1 MHVDDHYFTFVLEEA
16 HNVFEHEYDS
26 ILSFFLVH
34 VPRFRVNNTG
44 GPAAIPLCSF
54 FVLITGNR
62 IVLHD
67 GRNEKKNRA
76 QGKYNKE
83 GKRKGAERGNLC
95 PKRFTRKRIT
105 GMAEKGDQ
113 NKMGM

>member
-1 MHVDDHYFTFVLEEA
+1 MFLST
-16 HNVFEHEYDS
+16 NTT
-26 ILSFFLVH
+26 ILSFFLAHIPSTTQGVLQPFLS
-34 VPRFRVNNTG
+34 VRFLFILQGTES
-44 GPAAIPLCSF
+44 SF
-54 FVLITGNR
+54 MMAER
-62 IVLHD
+62 
-67 GRNEKKNRA
+67 KKNGA